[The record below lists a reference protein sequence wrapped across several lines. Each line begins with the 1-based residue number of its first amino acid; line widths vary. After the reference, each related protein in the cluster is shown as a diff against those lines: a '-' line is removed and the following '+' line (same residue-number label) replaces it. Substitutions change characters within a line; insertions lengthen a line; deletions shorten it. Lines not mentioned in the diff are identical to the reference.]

1 MAEANFQNYGASG
14 KIGNQVYYRTSS
26 GKTGVREK
34 VTPKNPKTT
43 AQTLQRVII
52 AQTGLMYK
60 AFKSICDHSF
70 EGVTMGAKCANKFRK
85 LNADYYRRRASELNQ
100 QGISLDSFYC
110 FQPIGS
116 SRFVPSAAILAQGQ
130 LPQVFPTIGDDELG
144 TSVAKV
150 AGVSANTYEAV
161 AAALRA
167 KRGDQVTF
175 ITVNKLNDTY
185 TVEKA
190 RVILDPRGVDGT
202 GMPMSSAF
210 LDSDG
215 AIQFPSRRNNGNVYL
230 KIEGTDLQFIAEPAN
245 GSVVC
250 ACAVIL
256 SRKDGD
262 EWLRSNANLV
272 ISETNIGSDL
282 TSLYGAIEGSYGAY
296 DIDLEN
302 EAYLNNA
309 GEGGTAGSGDNTGGG
324 SYTPTAETYSNTV
337 AINGAN
343 QSVAGGS
350 VNVTGSLASIGIT
363 GTNLANS
370 NCVLQK
376 AGVSQP
382 VQPTSKTATAIS
394 FTGIGGVAGETW
406 RVYKDSADAQPWFTI
421 NVIAGGSGNGD
432 AD

>member
-52 AQTGLMYK
+52 AQVGLMYK

-70 EGVTMGAKCANKFRK
+70 EGVTQGAKCANKFRK
-85 LNADYYRRRASELNQ
+85 LNADYYRRRAYELNQ
-100 QGISLDSFYC
+100 QGVSLDSFYC

-202 GMPMSSAF
+202 GLPMSSAF

-245 GSVVC
+245 GATVC

-256 SRKDGD
+256 SRKDGS

-282 TSLYGAIEGSYGAY
+282 TSLMAAMDTSYNAY
-296 DIDLEN
+296 DIDLDN

-309 GEGGTAGSGDNTGGG
+309 GQGGSQGSGDNTGGG
-324 SYTPTAETYSNTV
+324 SYTPSTETYNNTV

-363 GTNLANS
+363 GSNLS
-370 NCVLQK
+370 ESGCVLMK
-376 AGVSQP
+376 AGVSTP
-382 VQPTSKTATAIS
+382 VQPSSKTATTIA

-421 NVIAGGSGNGD
+421 NVVAGGSGNGD

>member
-52 AQTGLMYK
+52 AQVGLMYK

-85 LNADYYRRRASELNQ
+85 LNADYYRRRAYELNN

-130 LPQVFPTIGDDELG
+130 LPQVFPTIGSDELG
-144 TSVAKV
+144 MSVAKV
-150 AGVSANTYEAV
+150 ANVSANTYEAV
-161 AAALRA
+161 ANALRA

-190 RVILDPRGVDGT
+190 RVILDPRGVDGS
-202 GMPMSSAF
+202 GIPMSAAF
-210 LDSDG
+210 LDGSG
-215 AIQFPSRRNNGNVYL
+215 VIQFPSRRNNGNVYL

-245 GSVVC
+245 GAVVC

-282 TSLYGAIEGSYGAY
+282 TSLWGAVEGSYGAY
-296 DIDLEN
+296 DIELDN

-309 GEGGTAGSGDNTGGG
+309 GEGGSQGSGDNTGGG
-324 SYTPTAETYSNTV
+324 SYTPAAETYSNSV
-337 AINGAN
+337 SINGASQN
-343 QSVAGGS
+343 VAGGS
-350 VNVTGSLASIGIT
+350 VNVTGSLTSIGIT
-363 GTNLANS
+363 GTNLS
-370 NCVLQK
+370 ESGCVLMK
-376 AGVSQP
+376 SGVATP
-382 VQPTSKTATAIS
+382 VQPTSKTATAITFS
-394 FTGIGGVAGETW
+394 NIGGVAGETW
-406 RVYKDSADAQPWFTI
+406 RVYKDAGDAQPWFTI
-421 NVIAGGSGNGD
+421 NVQSGSNSGD